1 MECSVFQFANILGN
15 YFITF
20 GTVCSF
26 TEIDFIYDSF
36 IGNILSPC
44 TGREY
49 SLEGYVLHYV
59 VRKRT
64 EFFSEGKLNVRI
76 RPLIL
81 QLYSVAALSEIQYK
95 HLTKRGRSVVRCSR
109 FRHLTSL
116 QDALKRNLA
125 FDSFIGVL
133 FEILRFDKLSLSIFA
148 SNNFLS
154 KSIFSH
160 YITMWNRHVSLKML
174 S

>member
-1 MECSVFQFANILGN
+1 MGCSVFQFANILGN

-26 TEIDFIYDSF
+26 AEIDFIYDSF

-95 HLTKRGRSVVRCSR
+95 HLTKGGRSVVRCSR
-109 FRHLTSL
+109 FRNLTAFYSEFYGSTNYRYLFSSILISL
-116 QDALKRNLA
+116 PDQYSPIILWCG
-125 FDSFIGVL
+125 IGMY
-133 FEILRFDKLSLSIFA
+133 R
-148 SNNFLS
+148 
-154 KSIFSH
+154 
-160 YITMWNRHVSLKML
+160 
-174 S
+174 